1 MKDKITD
8 TWTFKLNTVLQIG
21 FSSLVEESFSS
32 VGRNIVTEKGAKR
45 VLSLR
50 REPRLTPFSLQMN
63 NDKYDITSLVH
74 LPISYT

>member
-32 VGRNIVTEKGAKR
+32 VGRNIPHPMVMVMVTLFIHGKSFSNDIKKR
-45 VLSLR
+45 
-50 REPRLTPFSLQMN
+50 
-63 NDKYDITSLVH
+63 
-74 LPISYT
+74 